1 MAISQGIQYWV
12 FGWQFNPLQ
21 SCLRRCS
28 KYFFLQNDRKKIMTH
43 RRYLI
48 QTALACAAAMAMP
61 SAFGQAAAWPSK
73 PINYLVAFPA
83 GGTTDILARVV
94 SQKLGAALGTTLVIE
109 NKGGAGGSVGSEIA
123 ARAPADGY
131 NLLGGTISS
140 HAINVSLY
148 PKLGY
153 DPVKSFMPVYLYGT
167 NPVVLV
173 VAANSPYKT
182 LNDLL
187 TAARAKPEKLSGA
200 SAGNGT
206 SQHLAQELLA
216 FKGGVK
222 FTHVPYKGS
231 APAIQDVMSGQVDFM
246 FDTTVV
252 AGAHIQSG
260 KLRALAVTSAKRL
273 TDSMPDVPTVSESGW
288 PGTQGFEVVSW
299 QALFAPAGTPKS
311 IVDKLHAEIL
321 KIMQTPEMQ
330 ERIKGL
336 GMQPSVLTPDQV
348 SNFQKSEIE
357 KWAQVIKAA
366 GIKLE

>member
-1 MAISQGIQYWV
+1 MTQRRQFIQSTV
-12 FGWQFNPLQ
+12 
-21 SCLRRCS
+21 
-28 KYFFLQNDRKKIMTH
+28 
-43 RRYLI
+43 
-48 QTALACAAAMAMP
+48 ACAAAAMAP
-61 SAFGQAAAWPSK
+61 AAFSQAAPWPAK
-73 PINYLVAFPA
+73 PINYLVAFPP

-94 SQKLGAALGTTLVIE
+94 SQKLGTALGTTLVIE

-153 DPVKSFMPVYLYGT
+153 DPIKSFTPVYLYGT

-182 LNDLL
+182 LRDLL
-187 TAARAKPEKLSGA
+187 TAAKANPGKLSGA

-216 FKGGVK
+216 FKGDVK

-260 KLRALAVTSAKRL
+260 KLRALAVTSGKRL
-273 TDSMPDVPTVSESGW
+273 TDTLTEVPTVSESGW
-288 PGTQGFEVVSW
+288 PGTAGFEVVSW
-299 QALFAPAGTPKS
+299 QALFAPAGTPKP

-321 KIMQTPEMQ
+321 KIIQSPEMQ

-336 GMQPSVLTPDQV
+336 GMQPSVLTPEQV
-348 SNFQKSEIE
+348 QAFQKAEIE

-366 GIKLE
+366 NIKLE